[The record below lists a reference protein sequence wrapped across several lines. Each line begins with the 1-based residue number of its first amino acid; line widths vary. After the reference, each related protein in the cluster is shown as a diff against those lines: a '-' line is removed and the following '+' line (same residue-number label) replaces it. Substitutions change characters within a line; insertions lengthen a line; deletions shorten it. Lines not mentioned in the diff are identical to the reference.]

1 MNQAFRTLS
10 LASPLPSLHIS
21 SDTKSS
27 FSLFRAVRRVL
38 PLVVLFSPS
47 PSRAMTAF
55 HRRPQ
60 LLVKKLSEHAQ
71 LPQQGTA
78 VSAGFDL
85 FSAEDKTLP
94 AGQRGL
100 VKTDLSIACPEGTYG
115 RIAPRSG
122 LALKHGIDVGAGV
135 IDADYRGPVGILLFN
150 LGDKDFE
157 IKRGDRIAQLILE
170 QIVIPEIREVED
182 LSETTRGAGGFGSTG
197 VSTTRDPPALSPMDM
212 KKQRTISPPFPVD
225 EKSI

>member
-1 MNQAFRTLS
+1 MERSLKEFF
-10 LASPLPSLHIS
+10 LASPQSHLHLLHPKRYLSFQLFLCILFFSTTS
-21 SDTKSS
+21 SAMTS
-27 FSLFRAVRRVL
+27 FS
-38 PLVVLFSPS
+38 
-47 PSRAMTAF
+47 
-55 HRRPQ
+55 RRPQ
-60 LLVKKLSEHAQ
+60 LLVKKLSEYAQ
-71 LPQQGTA
+71 LPQQGSA
-78 VSAGFDL
+78 VAAGFDL
-85 FSAEDKTLP
+85 FSAEDTILP

-150 LGDKDFE
+150 LSDQDFA

-170 QIVIPEIREVED
+170 QIVIPEIQEVED

-197 VSTTRDPPALSPMDM
+197 VSSTRDPPALSPMEM
-212 KKQRTISPPFPVD
+212 KKQRTISPQPPVD
-225 EKSI
+225 EKPN

>member
-1 MNQAFRTLS
+1 MT
-10 LASPLPSLHIS
+10 
-21 SDTKSS
+21 T
-27 FSLFRAVRRVL
+27 FS
-38 PLVVLFSPS
+38 
-47 PSRAMTAF
+47 
-55 HRRPQ
+55 RRPQ

-71 LPQQGTA
+71 LPQQGSA
-78 VSAGFDL
+78 VAAGFDL
-85 FSAEDKTLP
+85 FSAEDKMLP

-150 LGDKDFE
+150 LSDKDFE

-170 QIVIPEIREVED
+170 QIVIPEIQEVED

-197 VSTTRDPPALSPMDM
+197 VRDPPALSPMEI
-212 KKQRTISPPFPVD
+212 KKQRTISPQPPVA
-225 EKSI
+225 EKPN